1 MANLQATNLTGS
13 VFEKI
18 GTSTVNGTTVTVDL
32 ATGSYFVLDLQ
43 GASGDITTFTTS
55 NVNASTPYAIT
66 FTTKIIQG
74 STARQFTWGSLSAFL
89 WSAVTY
95 PGGGPSL
102 SAVNDSVGVFSF
114 ITYDNSTTWYG
125 KVEGNNIS

>member
-13 VFEKI
+13 IFEKI
-18 GTSTVNGTTVTVDL
+18 GTSTVNGTSVTVDL

-74 STARQFTWGSLSAFL
+74 STARQFTWGSLSAFQ
-89 WSAVTY
+89 WSVVDE
-95 PGGGPSL
+95 GSGPTL
-102 SAVNDSVGVFSF
+102 STGNDDIDVFSF

-125 KVEGNNIS
+125 KVEGLNIE

>member
-74 STARQFTWGSLSAFL
+74 STARQFTWGSLSAFQWPSDPTL
-89 WSAVTY
+89 TATNDAV
-95 PGGGPSL
+95 
-102 SAVNDSVGVFSF
+102 DVFSF
-114 ITYDNSTTWYG
+114 ITYNNGTIWYG